1 MSIMIKP
8 DYDRLEDVFPSFD
21 AGDGQRGLDDI
32 PPEFA
37 RLVRIMSRSLDHVN
51 RVHSIMVSGS
61 PLTGKTFLIRSFAAA
76 LADLPSTFATR
87 RIRTV
92 SSAAKDQ
99 DIMAMARIL
108 GGHDAKD
115 IVYTTDYRDAVMIME
130 ASRSVSVILEIQS
143 DQALGAPA
151 MNNRGIMSSFDVV
164 DLDGLEM
171 TWGSFVHELQTVNRT
186 QYEPKYRMRVDDR
199 DVARFARAAWR
210 AGVLDASDEDWKRK
224 IPRRGDSISFPIGIA
239 IDLLETVELRMTETG
254 PGASMRRLVTDAAD
268 DTLALGSDYSD
279 VNHIMGL
286 DRLLTEGGEF
296 EDDDEDVDNPDADS
310 APVIH
315 PYSDITTLPARLHDH
330 IVGQEGIVDSISDAL
345 AIDAA
350 GLRTKPGPI
359 ASFVF
364 QGPSGVGKTELARV
378 LAEEVFASPV
388 QLIRL
393 DMSEYADESSL
404 SKLIGSAPGLVQSE
418 DGGRLTNAIKQNPQ
432 CVLLLDEA
440 EKAYHTVWNTFL
452 QVLDSGVLTDAR
464 GMTVD
469 FSHVIVILTT
479 NLGNNEA
486 LRPKAGFGSQ
496 GGDHESMAS
505 FFKEALRRYFLP
517 EFIGRLDSV
526 FMFDRL
532 DHEELRRIVRMQLGR
547 LRGAIHD
554 GHRSLTITIDDD
566 DAMIDWLLA
575 QADSDRFGARG
586 VQNAIRRRVALPVSR
601 WIISHENDADARAV
615 TVAYES
621 DSNDIV
627 MTVNG
632 IKGA

>member
-1 MSIMIKP
+1 MPIMIKP
-8 DYDRLEDVFPSFD
+8 DYERLEDVFPSFD
-21 AGDGQRGLDDI
+21 VGDGQRGLDDI

-92 SSAAKDQ
+92 SSDAKDQ
-99 DIMAMARIL
+99 DIMDMARIL

-130 ASRSVSVILEIQS
+130 ANRSVSVILEIQS
-143 DQALGAPA
+143 DQALGVPA

-186 QYEPKYRMRVDDR
+186 QYEPKYHMRVDDR

-210 AGVLDASDEDWKRK
+210 AGVLDDSDEDWKRK

-279 VNHIMGL
+279 VNHVMGL
-286 DRLLTEGGEF
+286 DRLLTEGVEF
-296 EDDDEDVDNPDADS
+296 EDDEDVDNPDADS

-330 IVGQEGIVDSISDAL
+330 IVGQDDIVDRISDAL

-378 LAEEVFASPV
+378 LAAEVFASPV

-496 GGDHESMAS
+496 GGDYESMAS

-566 DAMIDWLLA
+566 DAMIDWLLD

-586 VQNAIRRRVALPVSR
+586 VQNAIRKRVALPVSR
-601 WIISHENDADARAV
+601 WIISHENDADAQAV

-627 MTVNG
+627 MTANG